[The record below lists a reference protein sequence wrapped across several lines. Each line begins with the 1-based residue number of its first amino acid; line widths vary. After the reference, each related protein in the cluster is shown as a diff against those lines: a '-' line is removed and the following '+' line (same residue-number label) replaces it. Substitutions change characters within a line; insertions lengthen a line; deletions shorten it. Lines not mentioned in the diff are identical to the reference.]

1 MKEKELIYLL
11 DQFLGDSRK
20 LSEEAGEKIIE
31 ICKERF
37 KEIYEVYKKNS
48 FPDSWYS
55 DYSPGHGQFSIDLN
69 YNEDAIERR
78 EVSLKY
84 EDSWGYG
91 GHAECFI
98 MDLKFDQLED
108 SYLETLDKSL
118 RGFRIASVKE
128 NIERI
133 EKSLEREKKLL
144 AELIGE

>member
-78 EVSLKY
+78 EVSLEY

-91 GHAECFI
+91 GYAECF

-118 RGFRIASVKE
+118 RGLRIASVKE

>member
-69 YNEDAIERR
+69 YN
-78 EVSLKY
+78 
-84 EDSWGYG
+84 
-91 GHAECFI
+91 
-98 MDLKFDQLED
+98 
-108 SYLETLDKSL
+108 
-118 RGFRIASVKE
+118 
-128 NIERI
+128 
-133 EKSLEREKKLL
+133 
-144 AELIGE
+144 

>member
-84 EDSWGYG
+84 EDSWVT
-91 GHAECFI
+91 
-98 MDLKFDQLED
+98 ED
-108 SYLETLDKSL
+108 MQSVLWILSL
-118 RGFRIASVKE
+118 IS
-128 NIERI
+128 
-133 EKSLEREKKLL
+133 
-144 AELIGE
+144 